1 MTDSITQQITD
12 AMIEV
17 AKTRR
22 ITGLTITHEAFDS
35 VKAEA
40 YGNAPDLA
48 PNMIELKTGKYWFG
62 AIPITRVTDLPDD
75 ATNPHFTLTT
85 GEY

>member
-1 MTDSITQQITD
+1 MTDSITQQIVD
-12 AMIEV
+12 AMIEHG
-17 AKTRR
+17 KTAR
-22 ITGLTITHEAFDS
+22 ISGLIITHEAFDTA
-35 VKAEA
+35 KAEQ
-40 YGNAPDLA
+40 NAGEITKLIDLRW
-48 PNMIELKTGKYWFG
+48 GKYWFG

>member
-1 MTDSITQQITD
+1 MTDSITQQILE
-12 AMIEV
+12 AILNV

-22 ITGLTITHEAFDS
+22 VTGLTITHEAFDAA
-35 VKAEA
+35 KAEQ
-40 YGNAPDLA
+40 NAGKITKL
-48 PNMIELKTGKYWFG
+48 IELKNGRYWFS
-62 AIPITRVTDLPDD
+62 AVPITRVTDLPDD